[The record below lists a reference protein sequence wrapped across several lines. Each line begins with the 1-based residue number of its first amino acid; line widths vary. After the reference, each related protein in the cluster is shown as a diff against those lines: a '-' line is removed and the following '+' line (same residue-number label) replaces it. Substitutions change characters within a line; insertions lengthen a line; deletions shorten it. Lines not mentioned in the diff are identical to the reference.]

1 MKYPKIGLLL
11 LVLSGCQSTPKQN
24 QVSSTYKERGSVL
37 KNEPMP
43 RPITRNRLTGYELN
57 AAGSARTRNALIER
71 GAIATVRTSRLIDM
85 RYMLDLYEHNSK
97 AKQVSE
103 VLDQRDGSIRDC
115 YTDRIKDV
123 PELKGTLN
131 FAFRYSRRTPGL
143 HFVQRTG
150 GSIRDSLLETCI
162 SSELQRIPV
171 TTFVSGRGELR
182 YSFKVVSQ
190 KDTVETLEG
199 SAH

>member
-1 MKYPKIGLLL
+1 MKYPKLGLLL
-11 LVLSGCQSTPKQN
+11 LVLSSCQSTPKQN
-24 QVSSTYKERGSVL
+24 QVSSNYKERSSVF

-43 RPITRNRLTGYELN
+43 RPVTRNRLTGYEVN
-57 AAGSARTRNALIER
+57 AAGSTRTRNALTDR
-71 GAIATVRTSRLIDM
+71 SAIATVRTSRLIDM
-85 RYMLDLYEHNSK
+85 RYMLDLFEHNSK

-103 VLDQRDGSIRDC
+103 VLDQRDSSIRDC
-115 YTDRIKDV
+115 YTDRIKAV

-131 FAFRYSRRTPGL
+131 FAFKYSRRTPGL

-150 GSIRDSLLETCI
+150 GSIQDPLLETCI
-162 SSELQRIPV
+162 SSELQRIPI

-190 KDTVETLEG
+190 KDTVETVES